1 MYGGMQGFFNTPRR
15 YVGLERLMVTFYDD
29 PKLIKDMIGDA
40 VDLLIAIYDPVLS
53 DIGGDYAMI
62 SEDICYKAGCFISPA
77 MFREFMLPAYQK
89 MTGFYRDHGIHT
101 ILVDS
106 DGDVTG
112 LIPLLIE
119 GGVTGLH
126 PFEVT
131 GNCDI
136 VEVRRAFPR
145 FQILGGIDKKKVAA
159 GKAAIDEELERKVP
173 FVFKGGGFVPF
184 IDHSV
189 PPDISWENFRYY
201 RRRLA
206 ELAVQ

>member
-1 MYGGMQGFFNTPRR
+1 
-15 YVGLERLMVTFYDD
+15 
-29 PKLIKDMIGDA
+29 
-40 VDLLIAIYDPVLS
+40 
-53 DIGGDYAMI
+53 
-62 SEDICYKAGCFISPA
+62 
-77 MFREFMLPAYQK
+77 MFREFMLPAYRR
-89 MTGFYRDHGIHT
+89 MTGFYRDHGIRT

-131 GNCDI
+131 GECDI
-136 VEVRRAFPR
+136 VDVRRAFPR

-206 ELAVQ
+206 ELAVP